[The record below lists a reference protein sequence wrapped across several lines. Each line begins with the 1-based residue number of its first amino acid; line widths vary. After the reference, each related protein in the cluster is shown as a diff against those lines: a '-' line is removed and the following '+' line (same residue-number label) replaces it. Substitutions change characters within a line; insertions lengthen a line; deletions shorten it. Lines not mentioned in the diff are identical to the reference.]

1 VSTRKLILLAL
12 ACGLAIL
19 VAGSIQLFRIT
30 RTENRVEVLEPGDT
44 GKVPGAEATVH
55 SSAVDGDQVVVR
67 VSLSTDE
74 LSGVDGGSFWIL
86 QRAKDSS
93 QPQAADGLDV
103 PSCVGS
109 TVTAKQ
115 PLDCVLSF
123 RSLDGDSYLA
133 FRFGDRQVQWLIRA
147 T

>member
-1 VSTRKLILLAL
+1 
-12 ACGLAIL
+12 
-19 VAGSIQLFRIT
+19 
-30 RTENRVEVLEPGDT
+30 
-44 GKVPGAEATVH
+44 VH
-55 SSAVDGDQVVVR
+55 SSAVDGGQVVVR

>member
-30 RTENRVEVLEPGDT
+30 RTDNRVEVLEPGDT
-44 GKVPGAEATVH
+44 GKLPGAQATVH
-55 SSAVDGDQVVVR
+55 SSIVEGDRVVVR

-74 LSGVDGGSFWIL
+74 LTGVDGGSFWLL

-93 QPQAADGLDV
+93 RPESVDGLDV

-109 TVTAKQ
+109 TVTATE
-115 PLDCVLSF
+115 PLDCALAF
-123 RSLDGDSYLA
+123 RSLEGDSYLA
-133 FRFGDRQVQWLIRA
+133 FRFGDRQVQWLLRQ
-147 T
+147 